1 MYYLNLIQSKI
12 FSRDQLSKSVLNW
25 KNENK
30 KIVFTNGCFDL
41 IHKGH
46 IEYLAAAKDFGDK
59 LIIGLNSDNSVKR
72 LKGDLRPINN
82 QEARALLLAS
92 LIFTDAIVIFDEDTP
107 EEIIKLYSPD
117 VLVKGGDYQYNEI
130 VGADHVI
137 NYGGKVEI
145 IPLVEGYSSTNII
158 KNISKK

>member
-1 MYYLNLIQSKI
+1 MYYFNLIQSKI
-12 FSRDQLSKSVLNW
+12 FSQDQLSKSVLNW

-46 IEYLAAAKDFGDK
+46 IEYLAAAKEFGDK

-107 EEIIKLYSPD
+107 EKIIKLYSPD
-117 VLVKGGDYQYNEI
+117 ILVKGGDYQYNEI
-130 VGADHVI
+130 VGAEYVTEH
-137 NYGGKVEI
+137 GGKVEI